1 MSKIDLKSKLNQN
14 ESILI
19 PDFWRFPARI
29 AKWKPAS
36 FPFFF
41 ALNIQAFSLFQ
52 LYLDPGYGTA
62 VGISSLAHTAEA
74 ARDDPVDVKIKIT
87 DQSKYSI
94 SPPNLIHS
102 PPKERGC

>member
-1 MSKIDLKSKLNQN
+1 MKACL
-14 ESILI
+14 
-19 PDFWRFPARI
+19 FPV
-29 AKWKPAS
+29 
-36 FPFFF
+36 FFF

-62 VGISSLAHTAEA
+62 VGISSLAQTAEA

>member
-1 MSKIDLKSKLNQN
+1 MSKIALKSKLNQN

-19 PDFWRFPARI
+19 PDFSRFPARI

-41 ALNIQAFSLFQ
+41 ALNIHAFSLFQ

-62 VGISSLAHTAEA
+62 VGISSLAQTAEA

-87 DQSKYSI
+87 NQSKYSI

-102 PPKERGC
+102 PPKERGS